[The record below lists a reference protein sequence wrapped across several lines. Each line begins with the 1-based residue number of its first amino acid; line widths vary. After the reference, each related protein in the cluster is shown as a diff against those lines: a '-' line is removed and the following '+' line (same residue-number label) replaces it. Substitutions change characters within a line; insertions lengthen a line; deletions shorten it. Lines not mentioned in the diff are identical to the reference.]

1 MKFGD
6 NLKKLRKATKMSQ
19 EVLAEKIGVSRQGV
33 SKWATGEAY
42 AGMSTILYLC
52 DIFHCHINDWVNED
66 VVDIDSLDEEIK
78 MSVVKFKK
86 EKQRKVKIL
95 SKTIY
100 IASRIMKAISM
111 IGVII
116 CAVSMI
122 GVPILFN
129 NIKVSDNC
137 IEIFDKEYS
146 YEINNN
152 EITINEGSSLVATI
166 SVDSATDFE
175 EYLSG
180 SLSTYHLVCLEVIVI
195 CLIISL
201 VLIYLSLDKLEKLFM
216 NIHNGDTPF
225 TLENVKYIKQIALFL
240 ASSILFPFVSGIV
253 FEIITKIDM
262 GVEFEAMDIIYI
274 LVVFSLSYIFEYGY
288 EIQLDSTGRIYGENE

>member
-1 MKFGD
+1 
-6 NLKKLRKATKMSQ
+6 
-19 EVLAEKIGVSRQGV
+19 
-33 SKWATGEAY
+33 
-42 AGMSTILYLC
+42 
-52 DIFHCHINDWVNED
+52 
-66 VVDIDSLDEEIK
+66 
-78 MSVVKFKK
+78 
-86 EKQRKVKIL
+86 
-95 SKTIY
+95 
-100 IASRIMKAISM
+100 
-111 IGVII
+111 
-116 CAVSMI
+116 MI

-166 SVDSATDFE
+166 SVDSTTDFE